1 MYLSRGSRLTL
12 IKSTL
17 SSLPRFFL
25 LLYHVPT
32 FVAKWIEKLQ
42 RDFLWGGLRDDF
54 KYNLVNWKRICEGL
68 SWRKMLFGG
77 KWWTRSTELG
87 GVDSAQWQLE
97 APMIFVYGSISKGV
111 GVNFLNSFP
120 LKLVMVSVFAFA

>member
-1 MYLSRGSRLTL
+1 MSQ
-12 IKSTL
+12 
-17 SSLPRFFL
+17 L
-25 LLYHVPT
+25 LLLN
-32 FVAKWIEKLQ
+32 WIEKLQ

-68 SWRKMLFGG
+68 SQRKMLVGG

-87 GVDSAQWQLE
+87 GVDSAQWQSE
-97 APMIFVYGSISKGV
+97 APMIFVYGSISKGF

-120 LKLVMVSVFAFA
+120 LKQVMVSIFAFA

>member
-1 MYLSRGSRLTL
+1 M
-12 IKSTL
+12 
-17 SSLPRFFL
+17 
-25 LLYHVPT
+25 LYHVPT

-68 SWRKMLFGG
+68 SQRKMLFGG

-87 GVDSAQWQLE
+87 GVDSAQWQSE
-97 APMIFVYGSISKGV
+97 APMIFIYGSISKGV

-120 LKLVMVSVFAFA
+120 LKLVMVSIFAFA